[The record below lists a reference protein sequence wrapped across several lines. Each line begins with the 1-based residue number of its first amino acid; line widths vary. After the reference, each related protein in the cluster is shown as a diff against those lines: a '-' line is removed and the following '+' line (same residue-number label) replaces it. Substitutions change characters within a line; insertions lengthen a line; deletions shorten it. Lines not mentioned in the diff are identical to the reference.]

1 MSKTY
6 YSAHLIGTEH
16 TNIAIVHK
24 TLEGA
29 IQHSIAS
36 SERVCHVLEMC
47 GNTMIDLRQNKMAK
61 PILIVVN
68 TLELDDEIDIDPA
81 VDISSDNDVYV
92 FDFNALTALTRPASI
107 FHDCF
112 KLTSFRGSYNED
124 DDSYIITDFV
134 LTSTKTE
141 TVQVDDSTTE
151 VRAKIIEFHKNRI
164 VNFHNGESMYLR
176 D

>member
-16 TNIAIVHK
+16 TNIAVVHK

-61 PILIVVN
+61 SILIAVD
-68 TLELDDEIDIDPA
+68 TFELDDEIDIGPV
-81 VDISSDNDVYV
+81 VDIAPDNVYV
-92 FDFNALTALTRPASI
+92 FDFNALTRPASI
-107 FHDCF
+107 FHECYT
-112 KLTSFRGSYNED
+112 LSSFRGSYNED
-124 DDSYIITDFV
+124 DDSYVITDFV
-134 LTSTKTE
+134 LTGTKMEVIQSDNSTM
-141 TVQVDDSTTE
+141 E
-151 VRAKIIEFHKNRI
+151 VRAKVIEYHK
-164 VNFHNGESMYLR
+164 GQMLKMP
-176 D
+176 

>member
-16 TNIAIVHK
+16 TNIAVVHK

-36 SERVCHVLEMC
+36 SERICHVLEMC
-47 GNTMIDLRQNKMAK
+47 GNTMIDLRQNKMTK
-61 PILIVVN
+61 PILIAID
-68 TLELDDEIDIDPA
+68 TFELDDEIDIGPV
-81 VDISSDNDVYV
+81 VDIAPDNVYV
-92 FDFNALTALTRPASI
+92 FDFNALTRPASI

-151 VRAKIIEFHKNRI
+151 VRAKVIEFHKNRI
-164 VNFHNGESMYLR
+164 INFHNGESMYLR

>member
-6 YSAHLIGTEH
+6 YSAYLIGTEH
-16 TNIAIVHK
+16 TNIAVVHK

-61 PILIVVN
+61 SILIAVD
-68 TLELDDEIDIDPA
+68 TFELDDEIDIGPA
-81 VDISSDNDVYV
+81 VDIAPDNVYV
-92 FDFNALTALTRPASI
+92 FDFNALTRPASI
-107 FHDCF
+107 FHECYT
-112 KLTSFRGSYNED
+112 LTSFRGSYNED

-134 LTSTKTE
+134 LTGTKME
-141 TVQVDDSTTE
+141 VIQSDDSTME
-151 VRAKIIEFHKNRI
+151 VRAKVIEYHK
-164 VNFHNGESMYLR
+164 GQMLKMP
-176 D
+176 